1 MPATRTEFRRASI
14 FTALVAS
21 AASASMPSPPQRM
34 TPAAAATHATP
45 ATTTEQHALT
55 LARELVFGSTGMYLG
70 LNALFVP
77 WDSSIT
83 PPTSEATMKS
93 NGLCTFRSQF
103 YVRNIGFLT
112 SIPTQ
117 NTVRRGSVEGPLL
130 SSMAMGA
137 IPYLTVFNNS
147 TDILLAPG
155 THMLYAKID
164 APNTNAE
171 YYESNNLNRVQVV
184 VSGSCS

>member
-1 MPATRTEFRRASI
+1 
-14 FTALVAS
+14 
-21 AASASMPSPPQRM
+21 
-34 TPAAAATHATP
+34 
-45 ATTTEQHALT
+45 
-55 LARELVFGSTGMYLG
+55 MYLG